1 MRRLMDGVR
10 LPGIVVFLFGVASLA
25 GAQQLLPLQFPDTDR
40 TSVTDCS
47 TPTVLNLP
55 DGGTVTL
62 RGGQFVHYED
72 DNFYGTMYVTSSAA
86 GCQATGPDFDL
97 LQRPITEVTVTFS
110 KEQSAMTVQTYN
122 LLGPPGMWDGPN
134 PGMVLTFRDAAGN
147 YVEGMGRGFPS
158 HLMNPDPLPYPVS
171 GFSWPPFASI
181 SFSTSDP
188 PLASDPF
195 AETATDWQ
203 WGITSLAVLQ
213 NPIDVT
219 GEILDGSA
227 LETKK
232 AVTPDQTIYA
242 QVPLGLELRLGL
254 KRNGAYLPAKYE
266 LSPATLSNV
275 ATPTLYPTNVV
286 LEYNRALHEGQKTFR
301 GVHLGTQKLTVTP
314 DDTTLK
320 PFTFTLG
327 VFDPGNLGDTDVQY
341 DSFFVLWGNK
351 RGFPPHVLKG
361 LVRQEGPFDPL
372 SYRYEPLSATT
383 GDRFIETQ
391 LSTAPYSSYLLSTST
406 GISRGALLLDLNAGQ
421 TAYTL
426 LDDVSPRK
434 SFVLARNAA
443 QTPTPIT
450 PLDVCPN
457 ACVSARQI
465 FEANDG
471 KQNWSDP
478 SYVGNVDWWDDQH
491 LGLLEF
497 TAQTPTAASY
507 GLMQTMY
514 VRAIELKWQTTD
526 GRQNPS
532 LLFDTQANTNIGGG
546 SISIGTRELY
556 SAYRACNAPDLATD
570 PDFADSAA
578 YQSQMIDAFNWY
590 NHGNADRNVDYGD
603 KAWSFSQQFSPAH
616 PLSKIFP

>member
-1 MRRLMDGVR
+1 VLA
-10 LPGIVVFLFGVASLA
+10 ISVASAA
-25 GAQQLLPLQFPDTDR
+25 GAQQLLTVQFPDTDR
-40 TSVTDCS
+40 TSVTDCA
-47 TPTVLNLP
+47 TPTVLTLP

-62 RGGQFVHYED
+62 QGGQFIHYED
-72 DNFYGTMYVTSSAA
+72 ENFFGTMYVSSSAA

-134 PGMVLTFRDAAGN
+134 PGMGLTFRDRSGN
-147 YVEGMGRGFPS
+147 PLEGMGRGFPS
-158 HLMNPDPLPYPVS
+158 HLMNPDPFPYPFP
-171 GFSWPPFASI
+171 GLSWPPFTSI
-181 SFSTSDP
+181 TFDTST
-188 PLASDPF
+188 
-195 AETATDWQ
+195 AEIAPDKLTYTPTDWQ

-254 KRNGAYLPAKYE
+254 KRNGVYISAKYE

-286 LEYNRALHEGQKTFR
+286 LEYNRDKHEGQKTFR

-314 DDTTLK
+314 DDTNIK

-327 VFDPGNLGDTDVQY
+327 VFDPGNLGNTDVQY
-341 DSFFVLWGNK
+341 DPLFVAWGNK
-351 RGFPPHVLKG
+351 RGFPPHILKG
-361 LVRQEGPFDPL
+361 LVRQEGPFDPF
-372 SYRYEPLSATT
+372 SYRYEPLNATT
-383 GDRFIETQ
+383 GDRFIQTR
-391 LSTAPYSSYLLSTST
+391 LSTAPYASYLLLTST
-406 GISRGALLLDLNAGQ
+406 GIAKGALLLDLNAGQ
-421 TAYTL
+421 TAYTVT
-426 LDDVSPRK
+426 DDVSPRK
-434 SFVLARNAA
+434 ALVLPRATGP
-443 QTPTPIT
+443 TPTPIT

-457 ACVSARQI
+457 GCVSARQI

-478 SYVGNVDWWDDQH
+478 SYVGNVDWWDNQH
-491 LGLLEF
+491 LAMLEF

-514 VRAIELKWQTTD
+514 VRAIELQWQTTD
-526 GRQNPS
+526 GKQNPS
-532 LLFDTQANTNIGGG
+532 LLFDTPANTNIGGG
-546 SISIGTRELY
+546 SLSIGTRELY
-556 SAYRACNAPDLATD
+556 SAYRACNAPDLATN
-570 PDFADSAA
+570 PDFADTDA
-578 YQSQMIDAFNWY
+578 YASQIIDTFNWY
-590 NHGNADRNVDYGD
+590 NHGNATLNVDYGD
-603 KAWSFSQQFSPAH
+603 KAWAFSQQFSPSH